1 MTMLLALTASVVIR
15 YAPDLKPIADLSGEG
30 NPAIVFQ
37 DSAARKLV
45 EEACAGACGTSVGRW
60 LRFAAVGHPQQLR
73 HQVDGGVESFLL
85 YTPKSPSDDQSRD
98 YLAVLT
104 ANPTGRKVVISVQ
117 SDEMM
122 LFRADIRMVCR
133 DASVHGG
140 WQNLCVSLPSYEP
153 EGDPNGNYQYVIEPR
168 SVALVRIP
176 RGPRM
181 TKQWMP
187 RAKAPKSDTGL
198 EEDAESISLDE

>member
-15 YAPDLKPIADLSGEG
+15 YVPDLKPIADLSGEE

-37 DSAARKLV
+37 DSAARKQV
-45 EEACAGACGTSVGRW
+45 EEARTGAYGTSVGRW

-85 YTPKSPSDDQSRD
+85 YTPKNPSDDQSRD

-104 ANPTGRKVVISVQ
+104 ANPTDRKVVVSVQ

-122 LFRADIRMVCR
+122 LFRGDIRMVSR
-133 DASVHGG
+133 DASVRGG
-140 WQNLCVSLPSYEP
+140 WQNLCASLPSYEP
-153 EGDPNGNYQYVIEPR
+153 EGDPRGNYQYVIEPR

-176 RGPRM
+176 RGAQVTNM
-181 TKQWMP
+181 WMP
-187 RAKAPKSDTGL
+187 PAKAPQADIEL
-198 EEDAESISLDE
+198 EDESEIISLED